1 MAVTMLA
8 LVFQRTMSDVVSLV
22 KELAISDRY
31 YRCKH
36 FHYHMGRAVGHRGE
50 SQIYLF

>member
-8 LVFQRTMSDVVSLV
+8 LEFQRRMNDMVSFV

-36 FHYHMGRAVGHRGE
+36 FHYHRGHAVGHRGE